1 MVHVGI
7 LCKPETLQGET
18 QLFYDGTGGLRNG
31 IQCDKVPT
39 LPIGPE
45 VLIPHQPINL
55 GISGV
60 KSITYWKDS
69 RLMDFAV
76 AGV

>member
-1 MVHVGI
+1 MKASI
-7 LCKPETLQGET
+7 LCEPKTLHGGME
-18 QLFYDGTGGLRNG
+18 LFYDGTRGLRNG

-45 VLIPHQPINL
+45 VLIPHRPINL